1 MNQVFDWSRYPRLY
15 CFPDKCNCEP
25 MRMGALII
33 QPTAVLSSIPFIL
46 IGIWAWLRC
55 KEFEFK
61 LLAACYVVLGFSSI
75 FLHSSYILVSRYFD
89 FGSIFAI
96 MSWTLVY
103 LYHSKT
109 NHLKFFL
116 WFLGVTAFMTS
127 MLKIFP
133 QQAIESFVVWA
144 IVTIIFCF
152 ARVQSFQ
159 LNHQQKKDLYLSILF
174 LVIGG
179 ASFQL
184 DTMGYFCFP
193 DWHLYGHSVWH
204 LLVGISLI
212 FHFRFFQ
219 QIHQHKKSV

>member
-1 MNQVFDWSRYPRLY
+1 
-15 CFPDKCNCEP
+15 
-25 MRMGALII
+25 MRIGALII

-46 IGIWAWLRC
+46 IGIWAWFRC
-55 KEFEFK
+55 KEYEFK
-61 LLAACYVVLGFSSI
+61 LLAACYVILGFSSI

-103 LYHSKT
+103 LYHSRT
-109 NHLKFFL
+109 NHFKFFL
-116 WFLGVTAFMTS
+116 WFAGVTFLMTS
-127 MLKIFP
+127 MLRIFP
-133 QQAIESFVVWA
+133 QLAVEAFMVWA
-144 IVTIIFCF
+144 VVTIIFSF

-159 LNHQQKKDLYLSILF
+159 LNHQQKKDLYLSIIF

-184 DTMGYFCFP
+184 DTMGHFCFP